1 MASNDYIYRRTA
13 AGQSALETDTPLA
26 APLRRVLML
35 IEGETHAHLVRRLLR
50 DHTESNIAYWLSQL
64 ERSGFLEALPSP
76 LHHDLDFTG
85 SFAFSK

>member
-1 MASNDYIYRRTA
+1 M
-13 AGQSALETDTPLA
+13 
-26 APLRRVLML
+26 
-35 IEGETHAHLVRRLLR
+35 EGETHAHLMRRLLR

-64 ERSGFLEALPSP
+64 ERLGFLEALPSP

>member
-1 MASNDYIYRRTA
+1 M
-13 AGQSALETDTPLA
+13 
-26 APLRRVLML
+26 
-35 IEGETHAHLVRRLLR
+35 VRRLLP

-64 ERSGFLEALPSP
+64 ERLGFLEALPSP

>member
-1 MASNDYIYRRTA
+1 MASNDCIYWRTS
-13 AGQSALETDTPLA
+13 AGQSALETGT
-26 APLRRVLML
+26 PLRRVLTL
-35 IEGETHAHLVRRLLR
+35 IEGETRAHVVRRLLP

-64 ERSGFLEALPSP
+64 ERLGFLEPLPSP